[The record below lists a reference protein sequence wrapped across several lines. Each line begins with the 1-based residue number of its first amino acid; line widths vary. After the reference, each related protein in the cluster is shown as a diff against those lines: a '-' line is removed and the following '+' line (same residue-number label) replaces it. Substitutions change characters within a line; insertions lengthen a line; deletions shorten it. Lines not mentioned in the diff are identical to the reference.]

1 MPESNKVQNY
11 SPLAA
16 AKREKTK
23 IKWDSMHILDE
34 GLNYVF
40 YLKLQQAT
48 WQTVTPKWQRDVAV

>member
-16 AKREKTK
+16 AKREK

-48 WQTVTPKWQRDVAV
+48 WRPVTPKWQRDVAV